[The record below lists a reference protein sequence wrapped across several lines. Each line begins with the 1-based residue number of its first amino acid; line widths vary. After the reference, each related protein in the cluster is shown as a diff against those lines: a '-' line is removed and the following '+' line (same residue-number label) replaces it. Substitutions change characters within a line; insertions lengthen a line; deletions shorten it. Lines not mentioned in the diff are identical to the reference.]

1 MKTDTERKLDELLAR
16 MPKRDYDLD
25 AWLNEDETAEFDRL
39 QQTNTDLY
47 SQQTNTDLYSQRT
60 NTDLHGSKRKA
71 WRWVAAA
78 ACLLI
83 IIGIGVTTELMRQK
97 PEDMPA
103 IAENHSQ
110 PLPSLQVE
118 PETSKPLP
126 LEEEIQPQPPT
137 LEGRKAARPKKKVP
151 ASEAIAQ
158 NSRQDAT
165 ADTLGSGI
173 WQREENVVLAL
184 QMLSECEQTIRR
196 EEQEVRN
203 TVIEATFNA
212 VPRPANV
219 ILVSDENGA
228 YEVVETKR
236 IINI

>member
-1 MKTDTERKLDELLAR
+1 MKTDTERKLDELLAQ

-39 QQTNTDLY
+39 QRTNTDLYLQRTNTDLY
-47 SQQTNTDLYSQRT
+47 SQQT

-83 IIGIGVTTELMRQK
+83 IIGIGVTTELMHQK

-137 LEGRKAARPKKKVP
+137 LEGRKAARPKKKGL

>member
-1 MKTDTERKLDELLAR
+1 MNKDTERKLDELLGK

-25 AWLNEDETAEFDRL
+25 AWLSEDETAEFDRR

-47 SQQTNTDLYSQRT
+47 LQRTNTDLYLQRT
-60 NTDLHGSKRKA
+60 NTDLHGKA

-83 IIGIGVTTELMRQK
+83 IIGIGVTMELMRQK

-118 PETSKPLP
+118 SETSKALS
-126 LEEEIQPQPPT
+126 LEEEIQPLPPT
-137 LEGRKAARPKKKVP
+137 LQGREAATPKKKVP
-151 ASEAIAQ
+151 TPETIAQ
-158 NSRQDAT
+158 DSRQDAI

-173 WQREENVVLAL
+173 WEREENVVLAL
-184 QMLSECEQTIRR
+184 QMLSECEQTIQR

-203 TVIEATFNA
+203 AIIEATFNA

>member
-39 QQTNTDLY
+39 QRTNTDLYLQRTNTDLY
-47 SQQTNTDLYSQRT
+47 SQQT

-83 IIGIGVTTELMRQK
+83 IIGIGVTTELMHQK

-126 LEEEIQPQPPT
+126 LEEEIHPQPPT

>member
-47 SQQTNTDLYSQRT
+47 SQQTNTDL
-60 NTDLHGSKRKA
+60 HGSKRKA

-83 IIGIGVTTELMRQK
+83 IIGIGVTTELMHQK

-151 ASEAIAQ
+151 VSEAIAQ

-184 QMLSECEQTIRR
+184 EMLSECEQTIRR

>member
-39 QQTNTDLY
+39 QQTNTDL
-47 SQQTNTDLYSQRT
+47 
-60 NTDLHGSKRKA
+60 HGSKRKA

-83 IIGIGVTTELMRQK
+83 IIGIGVTTELMHQK

-137 LEGRKAARPKKKVP
+137 LEGRKAARPKKNVP

>member
-16 MPKRDYDLD
+16 MPKRDYNLD

-39 QQTNTDLY
+39 QQ
-47 SQQTNTDLYSQRT
+47 T

-83 IIGIGVTTELMRQK
+83 IIGIGVTTELMHQK